1 MKKVLALVMAL
12 MMVVC
17 TTSVAFATKKTEEI
31 TPYSTGVIYEYQN
44 DNLTDSSV
52 REFKASMGGKLR
64 LGFAGIPRDG
74 KAGGN
79 ITVILEVKNALGQY
93 SELYRYTFSA
103 NKDMVVKTPGN
114 RIYSGD
120 SCRLIITK
128 SGTNKAMIVA
138 GYVGV
143 YD

>member
-17 TTSVAFATKKTEEI
+17 TTSVAFAAEKAEEI

-44 DNLTDSSV
+44 DNLTDASIKT
-52 REFKASMGGKLR
+52 FTASMGGKLR

-74 KAGGN
+74 KAGGK
-79 ITVILEVKNALGQY
+79 ITVIFEVKNLLGQY
-93 SELYRYTFSA
+93 SELYRYTFDA
-103 NKDMVVKTPGN
+103 NKVMSVKTPGN

-120 SCRLIITK
+120 SCRLTIQK
-128 SGTNKAMIVA
+128 SGTDKAMIVA